1 MKNKNVVKSSL
12 SELLP
17 YNTRHIVCRQH
28 HHHPHNHDHN
38 PIALRLCAPLCRPFS
53 TSALQSS
60 QHQKSTALRMGRDP
74 VLTSVASTVPSNPP
88 HTAKPLSFL
97 ATQPNTNT
105 YPTHKLS
112 PQPPIAFKDSA
123 ALMGILSPASRA
135 HRANCQI
142 QHCRSTCEISSDSGA
157 SCLLLSIRPIS
168 KLKDVLPESELKQQI
183 SISTPSID
191 LYAKCRYEYLANLR
205 YTNVHL
211 FYKLLMSHI
220 QVRLIFIV
228 R

>member
-17 YNTRHIVCRQH
+17 YNTRHIICRKH
-28 HHHPHNHDHN
+28 HYHHPN
-38 PIALRLCAPLCRPFS
+38 PIALRLYTPLCRPFS
-53 TSALQSS
+53 TSALRSS
-60 QHQKSTALRMGRDP
+60 QHQKSTALHMGRDP
-74 VLTSVASTVPSNPP
+74 VLTSVASTVASNPP

-112 PQPPIAFKDSA
+112 PRPPIAFKDTA
-123 ALMGILSPASRA
+123 VLMGITSPASRA

-142 QHCRSTCEISSDSGA
+142 PHCRSTCEISWDSGA

-168 KLKDVLPESELKQQI
+168 KLKDVLLESEPKHQI
-183 SISTPSID
+183 SISTRTID
-191 LYAKCRYEYLANLR
+191 LYAKGRYEYLANLR